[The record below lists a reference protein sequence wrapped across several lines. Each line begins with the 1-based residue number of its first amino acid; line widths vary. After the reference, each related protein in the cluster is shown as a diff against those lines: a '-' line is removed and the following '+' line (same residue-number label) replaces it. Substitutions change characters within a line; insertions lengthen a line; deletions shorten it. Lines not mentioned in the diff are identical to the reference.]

1 MKFPYGITDFKE
13 IVTNDYLYCDRTRNI
28 PLLER
33 AKSQLF
39 IRPRRF
45 GKSLLLSML
54 EHYYDV
60 ARRDEF
66 EEIFGELQIGK
77 NPTELRNSFFIL
89 RLDFSCVD
97 AGGSTEY
104 IRQSLYNHINAC
116 IDGFCRSYRHKGY
129 DIPEFEINPTDAV
142 MSLRLLTNA
151 VNTLGIPVYL
161 LIDEYDNFANTVM
174 MQGGGTSRERYQELV
189 HDQGVLKTL
198 FKAIKSSTSST
209 GFDRVFITGVSPV
222 VLSDITSGYNIAE
235 NIYFSRRLN
244 DLCGFREA
252 EVRQALSD
260 LITECGLAPNVLD
273 QAMTLVRSYY
283 DGYRFYRGDVENVYN
298 PTLCLYFFKQFQEE
312 CEFPRKM
319 LDANLAVDQS
329 KLRYVAQLPNG
340 PDLLGSLMQW
350 GQEVTVND
358 LEDRFGLEE
367 MLNRSFHSQKF
378 LLSFLYYFGVLTL
391 SGEDEQGEL
400 KLKVPNLVMQSLYIE
415 RVQMMLLPD
424 PAVRDAG
431 QDAAGLVYKQGDI
444 GPLCTFIQN
453 DLFQVFR
460 NRDYRWANELT
471 LKTAF
476 LTLLYNDILFI
487 MDSEPEIGRGYADM
501 TMIIRPDMR
510 RFQIL
515 DVLLEFKFLSLGDLK
530 LTGQQLR
537 EADDDQIR
545 ALPVVARATAEAED
559 QARRYMTV
567 LEKKYDDLRLQ
578 TFVVVSLGFER
589 IVWEKIE

>member
-244 DLCGFREA
+244 DLCGFRDKYCPYTQ
-252 EVRQALSD
+252 R
-260 LITECGLAPNVLD
+260 
-273 QAMTLVRSYY
+273 
-283 DGYRFYRGDVENVYN
+283 DGD
-298 PTLCLYFFKQFQEE
+298 
-312 CEFPRKM
+312 
-319 LDANLAVDQS
+319 
-329 KLRYVAQLPNG
+329 
-340 PDLLGSLMQW
+340 
-350 GQEVTVND
+350 
-358 LEDRFGLEE
+358 
-367 MLNRSFHSQKF
+367 
-378 LLSFLYYFGVLTL
+378 
-391 SGEDEQGEL
+391 
-400 KLKVPNLVMQSLYIE
+400 
-415 RVQMMLLPD
+415 
-424 PAVRDAG
+424 
-431 QDAAGLVYKQGDI
+431 
-444 GPLCTFIQN
+444 
-453 DLFQVFR
+453 
-460 NRDYRWANELT
+460 
-471 LKTAF
+471 
-476 LTLLYNDILFI
+476 
-487 MDSEPEIGRGYADM
+487 
-501 TMIIRPDMR
+501 
-510 RFQIL
+510 
-515 DVLLEFKFLSLGDLK
+515 
-530 LTGQQLR
+530 
-537 EADDDQIR
+537 
-545 ALPVVARATAEAED
+545 
-559 QARRYMTV
+559 
-567 LEKKYDDLRLQ
+567 
-578 TFVVVSLGFER
+578 
-589 IVWEKIE
+589 